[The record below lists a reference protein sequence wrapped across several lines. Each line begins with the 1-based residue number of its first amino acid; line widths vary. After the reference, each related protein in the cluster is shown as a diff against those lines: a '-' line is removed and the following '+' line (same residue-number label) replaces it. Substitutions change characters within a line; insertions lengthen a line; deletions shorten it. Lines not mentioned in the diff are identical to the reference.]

1 VAARLTATR
10 DKLIRLRGVPDAAT
24 LATELDDTGRRDRQT
39 TWVDQRHDQLLELA
53 AVLTAPEHRELATD
67 ETYEELLTLDR
78 AHQTA
83 ASRWPPG
90 SNFTRPPGLATSP
103 DVAAQPADH
112 PLRVALATVTS
123 LHKDYRRHIGNNHH
137 H

>member
-1 VAARLTATR
+1 M
-10 DKLIRLRGVPDAAT
+10 
-24 LATELDDTGRRDRQT
+24 
-39 TWVDQRHDQLLELA
+39 TWVDQRHDQLLELV
-53 AVLTAPEHRELATD
+53 AVLTAPENRELATD

-78 AHQTA
+78 AHQNRRITLATWIELHQA
-83 ASRWPPG
+83 AA
-90 SNFTRPPGLATSP
+90 GLATSP